1 MQDSVVRQFTVKNGM
16 LFKKVSAKTGEG
28 IEELFIELAEK
39 LVEKELST
47 APIEKRT
54 FIKELG
60 I

>member
-1 MQDSVVRQFTVKNGM
+1 M
-16 LFKKVSAKTGEG
+16 FKKVSAKTGEG
-28 IEELFIELAEK
+28 IEELFLELGEK
-39 LVEKELST
+39 LVEKELGQ